1 MSTAGGI
8 GDAGRADD
16 LARWKQGMM
25 YQQAQMGAGAANRRA
40 ALDRASR
47 ERIAGRRLAFDKA
60 KQASKGGGAAAVDAK
75 IAVAEEAMNHFTDM
89 AAIAKEAQKRT
100 KISTTG
106 YLSPLKYVPGTGARE
121 LEEFLEPLRS
131 QEALTKLNTLREQAA
146 AIGAKGS
153 GLGQVTEREIKL
165 LMGARRSLDTAQG
178 EKQIDAALKHLQA
191 QYERSMQ
198 IIGAELEKLRNDP
211 HYDEIAPVLDDTGED
226 EDDGPYI
233 DLTDEGGY

>member
-1 MSTAGGI
+1 
-8 GDAGRADD
+8 
-16 LARWKQGMM
+16 
-25 YQQAQMGAGAANRRA
+25 
-40 ALDRASR
+40 
-47 ERIAGRRLAFDKA
+47 
-60 KQASKGGGAAAVDAK
+60 
-75 IAVAEEAMNHFTDM
+75 
-89 AAIAKEAQKRT
+89 
-100 KISTTG
+100 
-106 YLSPLKYVPGTGARE
+106 
-121 LEEFLEPLRS
+121 
-131 QEALTKLNTLREQAA
+131 
-146 AIGAKGS
+146 
-153 GLGQVTEREIKL
+153 VTEREIKL